1 MPLVSLSRAVVA
13 ALYPCIY
20 PQAAIFISRDL
31 ARRGW
36 RVIVYANPPNDD
48 VGDDEFGVTW
58 RRWYEIDAKMA
69 PEAFVAWRNP
79 EAAAL
84 LPRARRR
91 CAFIMT

>member
-1 MPLVSLSRAVVA
+1 MPLVSLSRAVVP
-13 ALYPCIY
+13 ALYPYPY

-36 RVIVYANPPNDD
+36 RVIVYANLPDDD

-58 RRWYEIDAKMA
+58 RRWYEMDSRMA

-84 LPRARRR
+84 LPRSKRR
-91 CAFIMT
+91 CSFIMT